1 MAGRYGR
8 LSTPWLAYRGWVAST
23 NNYSFYIHQSFPG
36 DNIGGAKM
44 KVMQACLNE
53 IHHLAVRRIRALA
66 VLKYHHGDTDAVAP
80 SRTQR
85 I

>member
-1 MAGRYGR
+1 
-8 LSTPWLAYRGWVAST
+8 
-23 NNYSFYIHQSFPG
+23 
-36 DNIGGAKM
+36 M